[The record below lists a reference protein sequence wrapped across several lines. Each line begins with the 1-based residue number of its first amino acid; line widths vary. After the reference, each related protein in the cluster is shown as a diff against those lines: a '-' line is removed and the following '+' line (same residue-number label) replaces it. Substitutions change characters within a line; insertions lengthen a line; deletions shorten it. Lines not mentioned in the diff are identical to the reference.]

1 MDNSLLGI
9 HNAYG
14 KPREEIPHQE
24 FHSDLDLTEKLD
36 CYTDDQSYREPPPNP
51 RLDPTVRLNKASF
64 TLLPMDEFDLDVTPA
79 LEQIGYQ
86 MTEEFT
92 LPDEYMQEQPEVEGV
107 EYDMDEQDAFFMDM
121 VTEQWPPAEDSR
133 DFGESGAD
141 GAPDT
146 DQAVAS
152 DSATSPPPS
161 SPTYN
166 ADGQLILRG
175 YTPQPPQGPFPPT
188 HEMFEYVVTLIERH
202 WFSLASSMPPKPPQ
216 THDEMDSLDD
226 QACCICGESE
236 CDNSNAIVYCDGC
249 DMACHQECYGVTHI
263 PEGQWLCRKC
273 SFSRARRR
281 NKKGTCIFCPSQVG
295 AFKMTT
301 QKNWGHVICALWI
314 PEIKIGGRN
323 MEPISH
329 VRDVPRSRW
338 KLHCYICKQ
347 RMGACIQC
355 ARGSCVQAFHVTCA
369 RRAGLQ
375 MEMLHG
381 VQGAIFDAGSMRAY
395 CHNHGGDDDTLMRIK
410 ALRKWFA
417 ERYDGKGR
425 RKAIEDVA
433 TTTESSELGSE
444 APTPGGGEGNVATT
458 TVEDVVSTPVDTPVE
473 MGTSQTPQPATP
485 CGEEGRDFPTPSEA
499 DQTVVTEVYPTWKTP
514 AGTPLLPKVIIDRIC
529 DALEPFKISHCR
541 KFVTMVARY
550 WALKREFKR
559 GAALIK
565 RLNIALENSQAV
577 ASTQLESVEDRQKR
591 YRDMI
596 VLINELER
604 IKVRVKLLAERE
616 SVKLDYLKV
625 QGELIRTLL
634 LPVTA
639 LCLRLCD
646 EMTEQDSN
654 GYFLEIPEI
663 PGYREVVECPMSMTE
678 IREKT
683 LNLEYDHVAQ
693 MLPDF
698 EVMFD
703 NAFVYND
710 SEAPVCVEATRL
722 RGVVRGLVEEYT
734 EKEKEKEYQRCFGE
748 GEKGEV
754 GKEVREAQKRPFTAI
769 E

>member
-1 MDNSLLGI
+1 MDSSLLGI
-9 HNAYG
+9 HNPYG

-24 FHSDLDLTEKLD
+24 FHSDLDLIEKLE
-36 CYTDDQSYREPPPNP
+36 CYSDGQILREPPPHP

-64 TLLPMDEFDLDVTPA
+64 SLLPMDEFDLDVTPA

-92 LPDEYMQEQPEVEGV
+92 LPEEYMQEQPEVEGV

-121 VTEQWPPAEDSR
+121 ITEEWPRGDGAEDKTEEAAQSETE
-133 DFGESGAD
+133 DSS
-141 GAPDT
+141 
-146 DQAVAS
+146 QAHLS
-152 DSATSPPPS
+152 NHE
-161 SPTYN
+161 PTYN
-166 ADGQLILRG
+166 EEGQLILKG
-175 YTPQPPQGPFPPT
+175 YTPEPPQGPFPPT

-263 PEGQWLCRKC
+263 PEGQWLCKKC

-281 NKKGTCIFCPSQVG
+281 NKKGNCIFCPSQVG

-381 VQGAIFDAGSMRAY
+381 VQGAIFDPGSMRAY
-395 CHNHGGDDDTLMRIK
+395 CHNHGGDEDTLVRIK
-410 ALRKWFA
+410 ALKKWFA

-425 RKAIEDVA
+425 RRAVTEAVTEAITEVP
-433 TTTESSELGSE
+433 ESSEIGCE
-444 APTPGGGEGNVATT
+444 AATPLTGG
-458 TVEDVVSTPVDTPVE
+458 DVDMDT
-473 MGTSQTPQPATP
+473 GLSQTPQPVTP
-485 CGEEGRDFPTPSEA
+485 GGEDFPTPSEA
-499 DQTVVTEVYPTWKTP
+499 DVTVVTEAFPTWKTP
-514 AGTPLLPKVIIDRIC
+514 AGTPLLPKLIIDRIC
-529 DALEPFKISHCR
+529 EALEPFNIAHCR

-591 YRDMI
+591 YRDTI
-596 VLINELER
+596 VLITELER
-604 IKVRVKLLAERE
+604 IKVRVELLAERE
-616 SVKLDYLKV
+616 ALKLDYLKV

-634 LPVTA
+634 LPVTG
-639 LCLRLCD
+639 LCLKLCD
-646 EMTEQDSN
+646 EMTEQDAN

-678 IREKT
+678 IREKV
-683 LNLEYDHVAQ
+683 LNLEYNHVAQ

-698 EVMFD
+698 EVMYD

-710 SEAPVCVEATRL
+710 SEAPVCVEASRL
-722 RGVVRGLVEEYT
+722 RGVVRKLVEEYT
-734 EKEKEKEYQRCFGE
+734 EKEKEKEYQRCFE
-748 GEKGEV
+748 GEEV
-754 GKEVREAQKRPFTAI
+754 KEVQKRPFQAM

>member
-1 MDNSLLGI
+1 MTEDDPVNSLLGI
-9 HNAYG
+9 HNPYG

-24 FHSDLDLTEKLD
+24 FHSDLDLKEKLE
-36 CYTDDQSYREPPPNP
+36 CYTDDQMLREPPAPP

-64 TLLPMDEFDLDVTPA
+64 SLLPMDEFDLDVTPD

-121 VTEQWPPAEDSR
+121 ITEDWPEEEGSSEEEEPEEEED
-133 DFGESGAD
+133 DE
-141 GAPDT
+141 PK
-146 DQAVAS
+146 
-152 DSATSPPPS
+152 
-161 SPTYN
+161 YN
-166 ADGQLILRG
+166 EDGQLILRG

-263 PEGQWLCRKC
+263 PEGQWLCKKC

-281 NKKGTCIFCPSQVG
+281 NKKGSCIFCPSQVG

-301 QKNWGHVICALWI
+301 QKTWGHVICALWI
-314 PEIKIGGRN
+314 PEVKIGGRN

-355 ARGSCVQAFHVTCA
+355 ARGTCVQAFHVTCA

-375 MEMLHG
+375 MEMTHG
-381 VQGAIFDAGSMRAY
+381 VQGAIFEPGSMRAY
-395 CHNHGGDDDTLMRIK
+395 CHNHGGDYGTLDRIK

-425 RKAIEDVA
+425 RKAIVEVVA
-433 TTTESSELGSE
+433 STTESSEVGSD
-444 APTPGGGEGNVATT
+444 APTPSVVAFE
-458 TVEDVVSTPVDTPVE
+458 EDGDVD
-473 MGTSQTPQPATP
+473 MTPQPDDEAT
-485 CGEEGRDFPTPSEA
+485 DFPTPSEA
-499 DQTVVTEVYPTWKTP
+499 DATVVTEAYPTWKTP
-514 AGTPLLPKVIIDRIC
+514 AGTPLLPKLIIDRIC
-529 DALEPFKISHCR
+529 EALGPFKIAHCR

-577 ASTQLESVEDRQKR
+577 ASTQLESLEDRQKR
-591 YRDMI
+591 YRDTI
-596 VLINELER
+596 GLINELER
-604 IKVRVKLLAERE
+604 VKVRVELLAERE
-616 SVKLDYLKV
+616 AIKFDYVKA
-625 QGELIRTLL
+625 QGELMRTLL
-634 LPVTA
+634 LPVTN
-639 LCLRLCD
+639 LCLKLCD
-646 EMTEQDSN
+646 EMTEQDAN

-678 IREKT
+678 IREKV
-683 LNLEYDHVAQ
+683 LNLEYNHVAQ

-698 EVMFD
+698 HIMFD

-710 SEAPVCVEATRL
+710 SEAPVCQEATRL
-722 RGVVRGLVEEYT
+722 RGVVKKLVEEYT
-734 EKEKEKEYQRCFGE
+734 EKEEEPEYQRCFDGE
-748 GEKGEV
+748 EV
-754 GKEVREAQKRPFTAI
+754 EEAQEKPYVAMP
-769 E
+769 

>member
-1 MDNSLLGI
+1 
-9 HNAYG
+9 
-14 KPREEIPHQE
+14 
-24 FHSDLDLTEKLD
+24 
-36 CYTDDQSYREPPPNP
+36 
-51 RLDPTVRLNKASF
+51 
-64 TLLPMDEFDLDVTPA
+64 MDEFDLDVTPE
-79 LEQIGYQ
+79 LEKIGYQ

-92 LPDEYMQEQPEVEGV
+92 LPDEYMQEQPEVEAV

-121 VTEQWPPAEDSR
+121 ITEEWPSNKYSGVKASGESD
-133 DFGESGAD
+133 GESGQS
-141 GAPDT
+141 GA
-146 DQAVAS
+146 VS
-152 DSATSPPPS
+152 SPVKPS
-161 SPTYN
+161 SPAAHSPPTYN

-175 YTPQPPQGPFPPT
+175 YTPQPSQGPFPPT
-188 HEMFEYVVTLIERH
+188 HEMFEYVVTLIERL

-281 NKKGTCIFCPSQVG
+281 NKKGNCIFCPSQVG

-301 QKNWGHVICALWI
+301 QKNWGHVICALWL

-329 VRDVPRSRW
+329 VRDIPRSRW

-375 MEMLHG
+375 MEMIHG
-381 VQGAIFDAGSMRAY
+381 VQGAMFDPGSMRAY
-395 CHNHGGDDDTLMRIK
+395 CHNHGGDEDTLVRIK

-425 RKAIEDVA
+425 RKPIEDVA
-433 TTTESSELGSE
+433 TTESSELGSE
-444 APTPGGGEGNVATT
+444 APTPGGGDGDGTMSAE
-458 TVEDVVSTPVDTPVE
+458 TPGEVRTPGGGSGDGDIT
-473 MGTSQTPQPATP
+473 MSQTPQPATP
-485 CGEEGRDFPTPSEA
+485 YGEDFATPEA
-499 DQTVVTEVYPTWKTP
+499 DQTIVTEVYPTWKTP
-514 AGTPLLPKVIIDRIC
+514 AGTPLLPKLIIDRIC
-529 DALEPFKISHCR
+529 EALEPFNISHCR

-577 ASTQLESVEDRQKR
+577 ASTQLESLEDRQKR
-591 YRDMI
+591 YRDTI
-596 VLINELER
+596 VMINELER
-604 IKVRVKLLAERE
+604 IKVRVELLAERE
-616 SVKLDYLKV
+616 AIKLDYLKV
-625 QGELIRTLL
+625 QGDLIRTLL

-639 LCLRLCD
+639 LCLKLCD
-646 EMTEQDSN
+646 QMTEQDSN

-683 LNLEYDHVAQ
+683 LNLEYNHVAQ

-698 EVMFD
+698 EVMYD

-710 SEAPVCVEATRL
+710 SEAPVCVEADRL
-722 RGVVRGLVEEYT
+722 RGVVRKLVEEYT
-734 EKEKEKEYQRCFGE
+734 EKEKLSEYQRCFADGGE
-748 GEKGEV
+748 E
-754 GKEVREAQKRPFTAI
+754 GKEVREAQKRPFVAM

>member
-1 MDNSLLGI
+1 MTDFDTTSLLGI
-9 HNAYG
+9 HNPYG
-14 KPREEIPHQE
+14 KPREEIPHTE
-24 FHSDLDLTEKLD
+24 FHSGLDLNEKLD
-36 CYTDDQSYREPPPNP
+36 CYSDDLYLREPPAAP

-64 TLLPMDEFDLDVTPA
+64 SLLPMDEFDLEVTPD

-86 MTEEFT
+86 VTEEFT
-92 LPDEYMQEQPEVEGV
+92 LPDEYMQEQPETEGV
-107 EYDMDEQDAFFMDM
+107 EYDMDEQDALFMDM
-121 VTEQWPPAEDSR
+121 ISEEWPEETKAVQNGEDS
-133 DFGESGAD
+133 D
-141 GAPDT
+141 PD
-146 DQAVAS
+146 
-152 DSATSPPPS
+152 S
-161 SPTYN
+161 S
-166 ADGQLILRG
+166 
-175 YTPQPPQGPFPPT
+175 PPT

-263 PEGQWLCRKC
+263 PEGQWLCKKC

-281 NKKGTCIFCPSQVG
+281 NKKGACIFCPSQVG
-295 AFKMTT
+295 AFKMTN
-301 QKNWGHVICALWI
+301 QKTWGHVICALWI
-314 PEIKIGGRN
+314 PEVKIGGRH
-323 MEPISH
+323 MEPICR

-355 ARGSCVQAFHVTCA
+355 ARGTCVQAFHVTCA

-375 MEMLHG
+375 MEMAHG
-381 VQGAIFDAGSMRAY
+381 VQGAIFDPSSVQAY
-395 CHNHGGDDDTLMRIK
+395 CHNHGGDESTIDRIK

-425 RKAIEDVA
+425 RKAVVELA
-433 TTTESSELGSE
+433 ESEVGSPMRE
-444 APTPGGGEGNVATT
+444 T
-458 TVEDVVSTPVDTPVE
+458 
-473 MGTSQTPQPATP
+473 MSQTPQPDTP
-485 CGEEGRDFPTPSEA
+485 GMLEDDFPTPSEA
-499 DQTVVTEVYPTWKTP
+499 DVAVATETYPTWKTP
-514 AGTPLLPKVIIDRIC
+514 AGTPLLPKLIIDRIC
-529 DALEPFKISHCR
+529 EALGPFSISHCR

-577 ASTQLESVEDRQKR
+577 ASTQLESLEDRQKR
-591 YRDMI
+591 YKDTVGMI
-596 VLINELER
+596 TELEK
-604 IKVRVKLLAERE
+604 IKERVKIVAERE
-616 SVKLDYLKV
+616 SLKLDYLKL
-625 QGELIRTLL
+625 QGELLRTLL

-639 LCLRLCD
+639 LCLKLCD
-646 EMTEQDSN
+646 EMTEQDTN
-654 GYFLEIPEI
+654 GYFYEIPEI

-683 LNLEYDHVAQ
+683 LNLEYDHVVQ

-698 EVMFD
+698 NVMFD

-710 SEAPVCVEATRL
+710 SEAPVCVEADRL
-722 RGVVRGLVEEYT
+722 RGVVKKLVEEYT
-734 EKEKEKEYQRCFGE
+734 LEEDKPEYQRCFE
-748 GEKGEV
+748 
-754 GKEVREAQKRPFTAI
+754 GKEVVAAQKRPFEAMS
-769 E
+769 